1 MKVENNRDNSTNLR
15 NRTPK
20 PFKVNAIHKVKTD
33 KKIRET
39 TEVTNIRIKNDTMAI
54 NPTNILKVIKVL

>member
-33 KKIRET
+33 KKNKRD
-39 TEVTNIRIKNDTMAI
+39 NRGYKYQD
-54 NPTNILKVIKVL
+54 